1 AAAREDEPAQLAPF
15 KYGQHRRRGHDT
27 NERDRTR
34 LTSTATPPLLTVSRQ
49 SRLPHI
55 SASRTREGAKM
66 RGLDTDFAPHRALNS
81 FPFLGGCVGAPVSR
95 PKKARRTRVRPFS
108 LQRAEQNR
116 CCLDWR

>member
-1 AAAREDEPAQLAPF
+1 MLLCRLRFATWNFLCSDRTRGIGRRLEEAEGDFLAIEGFEAGAAGREDEPAQLAPF

-66 RGLDTDFAPHRALNS
+66 RGLDTDFA
-81 FPFLGGCVGAPVSR
+81 
-95 PKKARRTRVRPFS
+95 
-108 LQRAEQNR
+108 
-116 CCLDWR
+116 